1 MKKQLLWGML
11 LLMAGFSS
19 CRKDSFKP
27 VNDESSTGKN
37 TKVNVVQH
45 DYVDLVLQPRQPGAT
60 YDTYKCIFS
69 GTEVTVTGS
78 PSWSTVKYPTLINGV
93 PAFSMG
99 YSAIY
104 PNTVSFYTSY
114 DEDFFTLSIATVSVP
129 NIQAMHD
136 DIQKYNHA
144 IDVWNAKNSV
154 DPVFFPSNPYP
165 LSYDYIK
172 PTYTDAN
179 TGMVNVTGKLIR
191 VTTGS
196 HLALAPVDYPTPSI
210 APPALPGTYAYIKDD
225 LYPSITYELLG
236 AKGIYSSTGRIL
248 NTSTTVSV
256 YATYSATSTPGV
268 YHSVGTIT
276 RVDGSQFTF
285 DNTEDFR

>member
-1 MKKQLLWGML
+1 MKKQLLWGVL
-11 LLMAGFSS
+11 LLAAGFTS
-19 CRKDSFKP
+19 CKKDSFKP
-27 VNDESSTGKN
+27 VNNESGTGKN

-45 DYVDLVLQPRQPGAT
+45 DYVDLVLQPRQPGVT
-60 YDTYKCIFS
+60 YDTYKCVYS

-78 PSWSTVKYPTLINGV
+78 ASWSTVKYPTLTNGV
-93 PAFSMG
+93 PAFGLG
-99 YSAIY
+99 YSAAN
-104 PNTVSFYTSY
+104 PNAVSFYTSY

-129 NIQAMHD
+129 NIQALQA

-154 DPVFFPSNPYP
+154 DPAFFPLNPYP

-172 PTYTDAN
+172 PTYTDPN
-179 TGMVNVTGKLIR
+179 TGVVNATGKLIR

-210 APPALPGTYAYIKDD
+210 APPSLPGTYAYIKDD
-225 LYPSITYELLG
+225 LYPSITYELHG
-236 AKGIYSSTGRIL
+236 DKGIYSSIGTIL

-256 YATYSATSTPGV
+256 YATYSATSTPGI

-276 RVDGSQFTF
+276 RVDGSRFTF